1 MPLGFPREIRSK
13 TESTVSARTYQ
24 LISSISLIALIFL
37 CLAWEGWL
45 APLRPGGSW
54 MILKGLLLLLP
65 LFGVLRGRRYT
76 YKWLS
81 LFIQFYLLEGL
92 TRATSDSGL
101 TQWLAIGET
110 VLAGLLFASAILYI
124 RATRAP
130 ATKKA
135 AQHS

>member
-24 LISSISLIALIFL
+24 LISSTSLIALIFL

-54 MILKGLLLLLP
+54 MILKGILLLLP

-101 TQWLAIGET
+101 TQWLAVGET
-110 VLAGLLFASAILYI
+110 LLAGVLFAAAILYI
-124 RATRAP
+124 RATRALQE
-130 ATKKA
+130 KKA
-135 AQHS
+135 AQQN